1 VKAEREL
8 TEREEATAI
17 VDALISAAGMEPW
30 EAIIVAQVRDPRKA
44 VTPRMLERLR
54 AIREKYSY

>member
-1 VKAEREL
+1 M

-44 VTPRMLERLR
+44 VTPRLLERLR
-54 AIREKYSY
+54 AIREKYSH